1 MNPYNDD
8 FTCRGGPPGRCAPTA
23 EIYGEVVGLKKPAPQ
38 VDAVQQPGPNALPAL
53 SPNESAYREAELAK
67 AAKLLKQPITPV
79 IVPPLVMRVLI
90 LPYQGEG
97 GELNMM
103 RYAYIMA
110 DKPRWVMGYY
120 LVKQQEE

>member
-8 FTCRGGPPGRCAPTA
+8 FTCKGGPPGKCAPTA
-23 EIYGEVVGLKKPAPQ
+23 DIYGEVVGLKKPATQ
-38 VDAVQQPGPNALPAL
+38 TDIVQQSGLPVL
-53 SPNESAYREAELAK
+53 SAPSTNESAYREAEMAK
-67 AAKLLKQPITPV
+67 AARLLKQPITPV

-110 DKPRWVMGYY
+110 DKPRWVMGDY